1 MQREVALD
9 VETTGLS
16 ALSGDRMVE
25 IGCVELINHV
35 ATEKNFHI
43 YLNPLRDVPEEVV
56 KIHGLTAEFLA
67 DKPTFPEIADDFL
80 DFIGD
85 ADIVIHNASFD
96 MGFINNELELA
107 NKELITMSRVIDTYT
122 IAKRMFPGDS
132 KSLDALCR
140 KFGIDNSARTKHG
153 ALLDAELLADIY
165 LELIGG
171 HEPTFMMG
179 NLKDMQNGASRAERP
194 FHAARA
200 FPVPDDEIKLHEAFL
215 DKITD
220 PIWRKEKEKED

>member
-1 MQREVALD
+1 MEREIVLD
-9 VETTGLS
+9 VETTGFN

-35 ATEKNFHI
+35 ATEKDFHV
-43 YLNPLRDVPEEVV
+43 YLNPLRDVPEDVV

-67 DKPTFPEIADDFL
+67 DKPTFPEIADDLL

-85 ADIVIHNASFD
+85 ADIIIHNASFD

-107 NKELITMSRVIDTYT
+107 NKKLITMNRVIDTLA

-140 KFGIDNSARTKHG
+140 KFGIDNSSRTKHG
-153 ALLDAELLADIY
+153 ALLDAELLAEVY

-171 HEPTFMMG
+171 HEPTFMMSG
-179 NLKDMQNGASRAERP
+179 LKDIQKSENKIERT
-194 FHAARA
+194 FHAARE
-200 FPVPDDEIKLHEAFL
+200 FPIPDEEIRLHEEFL
-215 DKITD
+215 DKITN
-220 PIWRKEKEKED
+220 PIWRKEKED

>member
-1 MQREVALD
+1 MEREVVLD

-43 YLNPLRDVPEEVV
+43 YLNPLRDVPEDVV

-67 DKPTFPEIADDFL
+67 DKPTFPEIADDLL

-85 ADIVIHNASFD
+85 ADIIIHNASFD

-107 NKELITMSRVIDTYT
+107 NKELIAMSRVIDTLA

-140 KFGIDNSARTKHG
+140 KFGIDNSSRTKHG
-153 ALLDAELLADIY
+153 ALLDAELLAEVY

-179 NLKDMQNGASRAERP
+179 NVRELQNGGNKVEKP
-194 FHAARA
+194 FHAPRK
-200 FPVPDDEIKLHEAFL
+200 FPVSDDEIRLHEEFL
-215 DKITD
+215 DKITN
-220 PIWRKEKEKED
+220 PIWRKEKED

>member
-1 MQREVALD
+1 MEREIVLD
-9 VETTGLS
+9 VETTGFN

-35 ATEKNFHI
+35 ATEKDFHV
-43 YLNPLRDVPEEVV
+43 YLNPLRDVPEDVV

-67 DKPTFPEIADDFL
+67 DKPTFPEIADDLL

-85 ADIVIHNASFD
+85 ADIIIHNASFD

-107 NKELITMSRVIDTYT
+107 NKKLITMNRVIDTLA

-153 ALLDAELLADIY
+153 ALLDAELLAEVY

-171 HEPTFMMG
+171 HEPTFMMSG
-179 NLKDMQNGASRAERP
+179 LKDIQKSENKIERT
-194 FHAARA
+194 FHAARE
-200 FPVPDDEIKLHEAFL
+200 FPISDEEIRLHEEFL
-215 DKITD
+215 DKITN
-220 PIWRKEKEKED
+220 PIWRKEKED

>member
-1 MQREVALD
+1 MKREITLD
-9 VETTGLS
+9 VETTGFN

-35 ATEKNFHI
+35 ATEKNFHV

-56 KIHGLTAEFLA
+56 KIHGLTTEFLA
-67 DKPTFPEIADDFL
+67 DKPTFPEIADDL
-80 DFIGD
+80 LEFIGD
-85 ADIVIHNASFD
+85 ADIIIHNASFD

-107 NKELITMSRVIDTYT
+107 NKELIRMNRIIDTLA

-140 KFGIDNSARTKHG
+140 KFGIDNSSRTKHG
-153 ALLDAELLADIY
+153 ALLDAELLAEVY

-179 NLKDMQNGASRAERP
+179 NLKDLQNGVSKVERA
-194 FHAARA
+194 FHAPRE
-200 FPVPDDEIKLHEAFL
+200 FPISDEEIRLHEEFL
-215 DKITD
+215 DKITN
-220 PIWRKEKEKED
+220 PIWRKEKED

>member
-1 MQREVALD
+1 MPRKKCIEIVLD

-43 YLNPLRDVPEEVV
+43 YLNPLRDVPEDVV

-67 DKPTFPEIADDFL
+67 DKPTFPEIADDLL

-85 ADIVIHNASFD
+85 ADIIIHNASFD

-107 NKELITMSRVIDTYT
+107 NKELIAMSRVIDTLA

-140 KFGIDNSARTKHG
+140 KFGIDNSSRTKHG
-153 ALLDAELLADIY
+153 ALLDAELLAEVY

-171 HEPTFMMG
+171 HEPTFMMS
-179 NLKDMQNGASRAERP
+179 NLKELQNGVNKVEKP
-194 FHAARA
+194 FHAPRK
-200 FPVPDDEIKLHEAFL
+200 FPVSDEEIRLHEEFL
-215 DKITD
+215 DKITN
-220 PIWRKEKEKED
+220 PIHS

>member
-1 MQREVALD
+1 MEREIVLD

-43 YLNPLRDVPEEVV
+43 YLNPLRDVPEDVV

-67 DKPTFPEIADDFL
+67 DKPTFPEIADDLL

-85 ADIVIHNASFD
+85 ADIIIHNASFD

-107 NKELITMSRVIDTYT
+107 NKELIAMSRVIDTLA

-140 KFGIDNSARTKHG
+140 KFGIDNSSRTKHG
-153 ALLDAELLADIY
+153 ALLDAELLAEVY

-171 HEPTFMMG
+171 HEPTFMMS
-179 NLKDMQNGASRAERP
+179 NLKELQNGVNKVEKP
-194 FHAARA
+194 FHAPRK
-200 FPVPDDEIKLHEAFL
+200 FPVSDEEIRLHEEFL
-215 DKITD
+215 DKITN
-220 PIWRKEKEKED
+220 PIHS

>member
-1 MQREVALD
+1 MEREVVLD
-9 VETTGLS
+9 VETTGFN

-35 ATEKNFHI
+35 ATEKNFHV

-67 DKPTFPEIADDFL
+67 DKPTFPEVADDLL
-80 DFIGD
+80 DFISD
-85 ADIVIHNASFD
+85 ANLIIHNASFD
-96 MGFINNELELA
+96 IGFINNELELA
-107 NKELITMSRVIDTYT
+107 NKELIAMSRVIDTLA

-140 KFGIDNSARTKHG
+140 KFGIDNSSRTKHG
-153 ALLDAELLADIY
+153 ALLDAELLAEVY

-179 NLKDMQNGASRAERP
+179 GLKDLQNGVNKAERT
-194 FHAARA
+194 FHAARK
-200 FPVPDDEIKLHEAFL
+200 FPVPDDEIRLHEEFL
-215 DKITD
+215 DKITN
-220 PIWRKEKEKED
+220 PIWRKEKED